1 MKKNILAETTL
12 GVSKYKDMLIIE
24 WTQPKEFKGG
34 YTGIVDKDAGVEIG
48 ANGNLY
54 GARTQTKHSYASSR
68 NAYTDKAESRGTV
81 PVPFKDL
88 APSIR
93 RRALAMK
100 KWLDNQRILKKLAK
114 EDYSSIDLKFAANGD
129 CEVTPEQG
137 KSFKVP
143 EREYMAASVVA
154 EEEEKAEDL
163 GIEFGTIDGPN
174 GQKKSVIKSV
184 LFKGGQNRTYDW
196 EDPNLP
202 NFYRNVVRRVAAA
215 IRKSENGN
223 SIMQKINAKEDWKT
237 VDVRV
242 MSNGDAKINF
252 DNGGTTTIKGAAAS
266 IVTESVNYFP
276 Y

>member
-34 YTGIVDKDAGVEIG
+34 YTGTVDKDAGVEIG
-48 ANGNLY
+48 ANGHMY
-54 GARTQTKHSYASSR
+54 GARTQTKHSYASSK
-68 NAYTDKAESRGTV
+68 NAYTDKAEDRGTV

-88 APSIR
+88 VPSLK

-100 KWLDNQRILKKLAK
+100 QWLISKGLLKKLAK
-114 EDYSSIDLKFAANGD
+114 EDYSNIDLRFTANGD
-129 CEVTPEQG
+129 CVVTPEQG
-137 KSFKVP
+137 QSFKVP
-143 EREYMAASVVA
+143 ESKYMAASVVA

-163 GIEFGTIDGPN
+163 GIEFGTVDGPN

-184 LFKGGQNRTYDW
+184 LFKNGQNKTYDW
-196 EDPNLP
+196 GDPNLP
-202 NFYRNVVRRVAAA
+202 TFYKNLVKRVAGA
-215 IRKSENGN
+215 IRKSGN
-223 SIMQKINAKEDWKT
+223 NIMQKINAKEDWKT

-242 MSNGDAKINF
+242 MANGDAVLNF
-252 DNGGTTTIKGAAAS
+252 DDGGSTTIKGAAAS
-266 IVTESVNYFP
+266 VMTESINYFP